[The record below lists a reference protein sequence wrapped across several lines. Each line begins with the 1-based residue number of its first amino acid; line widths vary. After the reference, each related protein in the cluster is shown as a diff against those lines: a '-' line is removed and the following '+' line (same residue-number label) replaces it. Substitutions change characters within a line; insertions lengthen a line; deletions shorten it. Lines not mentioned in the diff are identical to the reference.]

1 MVKKQSRTTK
11 VKQRTTISEETHME
25 VYKRLAKIRQGQ
37 MHNPPSPRVKK
48 SK

>member
-1 MVKKQSRTTK
+1 MVKKQLRSNK
-11 VKQRTTISEETHME
+11 VKQRDTISNETHME

-37 MHNPPSPRVKK
+37 MHNAPSPRVKK